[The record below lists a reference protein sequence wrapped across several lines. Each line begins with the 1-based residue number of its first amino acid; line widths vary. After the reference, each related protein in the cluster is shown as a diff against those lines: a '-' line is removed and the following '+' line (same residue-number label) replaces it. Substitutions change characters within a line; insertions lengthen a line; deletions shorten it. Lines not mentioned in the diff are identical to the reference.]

1 MGPKWIFCR
10 TDDFL
15 RLLCCIWW
23 LKFVVIQ
30 NGSERT
36 CSKIVL
42 FSTCYDKWVTPFTII
57 QTHDS
62 VLATRLKWKKL
73 DFTNSKSWSVKTR
86 KYGQLSKF
94 YLCAENA
101 PTTFKNAL
109 NSKQNPRKPTRQN
122 RVFSSLGKGL
132 NDLQNKI
139 RLVNNFTIPVM
150 FTLIEKR
157 NKLLTKP
164 TEQQP
169 RILVTSFTFTFILS
183 REK

>member
-1 MGPKWIFCR
+1 M
-10 TDDFL
+10 
-15 RLLCCIWW
+15 
-23 LKFVVIQ
+23 
-30 NGSERT
+30 
-36 CSKIVL
+36 L
-42 FSTCYDKWVTPFTII
+42 FSTCYDKWVTPFTFI
-57 QTHDS
+57 QSHDS
-62 VLATRLKWKKL
+62 SLATRLKWKKL

-169 RILVTSFTFTFILS
+169 RILVTSFTHLFCHEKSNIQSRHKITIKIFKIIMASFID
-183 REK
+183 